1 MHPSFVVFHPRIDG
15 PRNVPRGT
23 QGYLGQVGAIRK
35 DLTECFECQPK
46 AAAKTYAVCTI
57 RNTPDL
63 PIHCVVWAKHMAH
76 ALFGPK
82 DDGNPL
88 ADFQLNGMRRLE
100 ASSYFIDLIRC
111 THWL

>member
-1 MHPSFVVFHPRIDG
+1 MHEPR
-15 PRNVPRGT
+15 RA

-100 ASSYFIDLIRC
+100 A
-111 THWL
+111 

>member
-1 MHPSFVVFHPRIDG
+1 MPEPR
-15 PRNVPRGT
+15 RA

-88 ADFQLNGMRRLE
+88 ADFQLNGMRCFAKRGCCAVTRFDSTCARFLFRL
-100 ASSYFIDLIRC
+100 
-111 THWL
+111 